1 VESILQA
8 TPSTT
13 YSLLM
18 NSSKTCNKSHLS
30 IHLSIYVTQTCTWGH
45 GPCTWFSFF
54 GNFNCQTLSICYPGS
69 IWIEKIKLLGASNLL
84 TDWHCSSYLN
94 IEYHHMLTWS
104 CLLTAFVHQL
114 YHRNI
119 TCGNI
124 TPSAFKCA
132 HKYEET
138 SMCNFL
144 WYNWWTNA
152 VNRQTS
158 S

>member
-1 VESILQA
+1 V

-18 NSSKTCNKSHLS
+18 NSSKACNKSHLS

-54 GNFNCQTLSICYPGS
+54 WQFQLPDIIYMLSRLYMNRKDKTFRSKQFTDWLTLCILSQYWISLHANLKSVCWQHLSINCTTETLHVE
-69 IWIEKIKLLGASNLL
+69 ILLPQ
-84 TDWHCSSYLN
+84 HLN
-94 IEYHHMLTWS
+94 VL
-104 CLLTAFVHQL
+104 
-114 YHRNI
+114 
-119 TCGNI
+119 
-124 TPSAFKCA
+124 
-132 HKYEET
+132 T
-138 SMCNFL
+138 SMNKLPRVMFL